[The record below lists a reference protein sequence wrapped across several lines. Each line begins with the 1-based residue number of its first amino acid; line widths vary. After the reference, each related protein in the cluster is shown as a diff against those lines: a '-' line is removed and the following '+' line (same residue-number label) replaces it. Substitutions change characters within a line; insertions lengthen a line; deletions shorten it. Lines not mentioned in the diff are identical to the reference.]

1 MFLRHLKEIGYGVEI
16 KMATT
21 GATFTYVANC
31 FGKWRFK
38 RLRKIYRGSVG
49 ISTKKKS
56 GYGRQLEWRPKCIW
70 GLSYTRKRS
79 LVTVSVE
86 I

>member
-49 ISTKKKS
+49 ISTKKNQAMVDNWS
-56 GYGRQLEWRPKCIW
+56 GGLNVYGGYLIPEKGAW
-70 GLSYTRKRS
+70 
-79 LVTVSVE
+79 
-86 I
+86 